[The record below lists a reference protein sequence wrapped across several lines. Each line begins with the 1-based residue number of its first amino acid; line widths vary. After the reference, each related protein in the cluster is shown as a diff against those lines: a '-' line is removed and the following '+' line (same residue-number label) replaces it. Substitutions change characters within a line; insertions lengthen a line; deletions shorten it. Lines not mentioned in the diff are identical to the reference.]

1 MKGRRNP
8 EPPYNRT
15 KRETVAAVG
24 TWGDEGAMTAR
35 HANTNSKASTGQK
48 DTQNHPT
55 TGQSGRQSR
64 RSGRGVMRER

>member
-1 MKGRRNP
+1 
-8 EPPYNRT
+8 
-15 KRETVAAVG
+15 
-24 TWGDEGAMTAR
+24 MTAR
-35 HANTNSKASTGQK
+35 HANTNSKASTEDPHEGQK